1 MKLEPRHDRNPTQI
15 SATARLSG
23 FGSARGLLEDLA
35 DGRGHD
41 RKAGWSPAL
50 HRGCLGRQL
59 LVRTKRIGETA
70 GSSGTET
77 TLIAPASS

>member
-1 MKLEPRHDRNPTQI
+1 MKLEPRHDRNPTLI
-15 SATARLSG
+15 SANARLSG
-23 FGSARGLLEDLA
+23 FGSARGLPEDLA

-41 RKAGWSPAL
+41 REAGWRPGR
-50 HRGCLGRQL
+50 HRVCAGRQL
-59 LVRTKRIGETA
+59 LVRWKRMGETA

>member
-15 SATARLSG
+15 SANARLSG

-41 RKAGWSPAL
+41 REAGWRPAL
-50 HRGCLGRQL
+50 HR
-59 LVRTKRIGETA
+59 VRPGGQSLARTNRVGETA

-77 TLIAPASS
+77 TLIAPALS